1 MIALTSTQFSTLHAQ
16 ADTSHH
22 ELGGLGRRRLLAMCD
37 VDQYVN
43 SDLECTD
50 CPQGYKR
57 LAGDD
62 PDNGVTV
69 CTICAA
75 DYRVDENNACVA
87 CTGGRTNDA
96 GDNTTGTA
104 TQCECAVNERVNSTN
119 ICEACAPGMTR
130 DAGDNASLGATTCDV
145 TYCGTDERVNST
157 NACEACGG
165 NSTHVAGADA
175 SGSET
180 HCGCAL
186 DERFLSNMCSACPAG
201 TTRAAGNA
209 LLGTDSVCTG
219 IAYVEVLVVN
229 DKARCDAFDVAR
241 QMGGEGEFGPTE
253 LAAMHLHTASV
264 VAGVNDIF
272 AQSLNFRTATR
283 IVLVGQVDWCG
294 GDQFDASFFNEA
306 TDANIVRSGYP
317 TGETDTSKLLSAFG
331 AWREYNLA
339 SIAGNDVAHLFTGRD
354 LVDSSK
360 GDAYQYSACADDAS
374 WCGEMDP
381 SEGAS
386 RVLREG
392 ECGVDANGATV
403 CCYARR
409 GGAVSS
415 VTDPSNAH
423 TDQTRYEA
431 SDLIF
436 ESALVVAHHL
446 GKQLGM
452 DVDGVGNS
460 SSCASA
466 GFVMSSSTTDDTK
479 RPFAYGGKFSD
490 CSARSLSTQLPT
502 FSCLFRETAR
512 SVCGNGVVETERG
525 EECDCGIGD
534 ANGVCDANAASGS
547 FVTDKHCNA
556 TTCLFIEASIASAPP
571 PPSPSPPPQVYQA
584 HEWCDAECGESYAKG
599 SSRYITDVPWNKCLR
614 CATAFIENDCSD
626 TIAPFK
632 GWVDDTGGVQDS
644 NCAWSGCSVSNAGCG
659 AGETE
664 TEAVTCAVNGGSTGT
679 NVKCCQQK
687 PLWTCC
693 GVLACSASPPFS
705 SPPPPPPASSPSP
718 PPPPYP
724 LPSPPAPWGWG
735 LKSQDLEGEAGF
747 EGAGVRAAI
756 SLDGT
761 RVAIG
766 ASQADGVNGV
776 PHGGRVRVFQ
786 YDSGQS
792 WKQVGADL
800 LGATALENFGKRVS
814 LSNDGKLLVVAAP
827 FSGVNHAG
835 LVRVF
840 EETNDEWTQKSDDLV
855 GDEDFGYYGADVIV
869 TTSGTTRGTCCIS
882 HIPPPCLPTLRDSCC
897 LLHPT
902 QVDCLLIQV
911 TSITND

>member
-1 MIALTSTQFSTLHAQ
+1 MIALTSTQFSTLHAL
-16 ADTSHH
+16 ADTSHP

-57 LAGDD
+57 FAGDD

-241 QMGGEGEFGPTE
+241 QMGGSGEFGPTE

-431 SDLIF
+431 SDLVF

-632 GWVDDTGGVQDS
+632 GWVDDTGGVRDT

-693 GVLACSASPPFS
+693 GVLACSASPPFP

-724 LPSPPAPWGWG
+724 LPSSPAPWGWG

-747 EGAGVRAAI
+747 EGTGVRAAI

-814 LSNDGKLLVVAAP
+814 LSNDGKLFVIAAP
-827 FSGVNHAG
+827 ISGVNHDG
-835 LVRVF
+835 LVQVF

-869 TTSGTTRGTCCIS
+869 STSGTTRGTCCIS

-902 QVDCLLIQV
+902 QLDCLLIQV

>member
-1 MIALTSTQFSTLHAQ
+1 MGICVALVALTSTHFSTLHAQ
-16 ADTSHH
+16 ADTSYP
-22 ELGGLGRRRLLAMCD
+22 ELGGVGRRRLLA
-37 VDQYVN
+37 
-43 SDLECTD
+43 L
-50 CPQGYKR
+50 
-57 LAGDD
+57 
-62 PDNGVTV
+62 
-69 CTICAA
+69 
-75 DYRVDENNACVA
+75 
-87 CTGGRTNDA
+87 
-96 GDNTTGTA
+96 
-104 TQCECAVNERVNSTN
+104 
-119 ICEACAPGMTR
+119 
-130 DAGDNASLGATTCDV
+130 
-145 TYCGTDERVNST
+145 CGTDERVNSN
-157 NACEACGG
+157 NACEACAPGTTNDAGDNASSVETTCTATLCVTDERVNITNACVECTGG
-165 NSTHVAGADA
+165 STNFAGDDA
-175 SGSET
+175 SLTET

-186 DERFLSNMCSACPAG
+186 DERFVSNTCSACPAG
-201 TTRAAGNA
+201 TTRAAGDA
-209 LLGTDSVCTG
+209 PLGTDTVCTG

-229 DKARCDAFDVAR
+229 DKARCDAFNVAR

-264 VAGVNDIF
+264 VAGVNEIF

-283 IVLVGQVDWCG
+283 IVLVGQVDWCD

-339 SIAGNDVAHLFTGRD
+339 SIVGNDVAHLFTGRD
-354 LVDSSK
+354 LVDSLK

-431 SDLIF
+431 SDLVF

-584 HEWCDAECGESYAKG
+584 HAWCDAECGESYAKG

-664 TEAVTCAVNGGSTGT
+664 TETVTCAVNGGSTGT

-693 GVLACSASPPFS
+693 GVLACSASPPFP
-705 SPPPPPPASSPSP
+705 SPPPPPAASSPSP

-756 SLDGT
+756 SLDGQ

-766 ASQADGVNGV
+766 ASQADGADGV

-840 EETNDEWTQKSDDLV
+840 EETNDEWTPKSDDLV

>member
-16 ADTSHH
+16 ADTSHP

-186 DERFLSNMCSACPAG
+186 DERFSSNMCSACPAG

-241 QMGGEGEFGPTE
+241 QMGGSGEFGPTE

-423 TDQTRYEA
+423 TYQTRYEA
-431 SDLIF
+431 SDLVF

-452 DVDGVGNS
+452 DVDGVG
-460 SSCASA
+460 
-466 GFVMSSSTTDDTK
+466 K
-479 RPFAYGGKFSD
+479 
-490 CSARSLSTQLPT
+490 L
-502 FSCLFRETAR
+502 
-512 SVCGNGVVETERG
+512 VELC
-525 EECDCGIGD
+525 EC
-534 ANGVCDANAASGS
+534 
-547 FVTDKHCNA
+547 
-556 TTCLFIEASIASAPP
+556 
-571 PPSPSPPPQVYQA
+571 
-584 HEWCDAECGESYAKG
+584 
-599 SSRYITDVPWNKCLR
+599 
-614 CATAFIENDCSD
+614 
-626 TIAPFK
+626 
-632 GWVDDTGGVQDS
+632 
-644 NCAWSGCSVSNAGCG
+644 
-659 AGETE
+659 
-664 TEAVTCAVNGGSTGT
+664 
-679 NVKCCQQK
+679 
-687 PLWTCC
+687 
-693 GVLACSASPPFS
+693 
-705 SPPPPPPASSPSP
+705 
-718 PPPPYP
+718 
-724 LPSPPAPWGWG
+724 
-735 LKSQDLEGEAGF
+735 
-747 EGAGVRAAI
+747 
-756 SLDGT
+756 
-761 RVAIG
+761 
-766 ASQADGVNGV
+766 
-776 PHGGRVRVFQ
+776 RVRDVQFHDGR
-786 YDSGQS
+786 YE
-792 WKQVGADL
+792 
-800 LGATALENFGKRVS
+800 TPFRVRWE
-814 LSNDGKLLVVAAP
+814 V
-827 FSGVNHAG
+827 
-835 LVRVF
+835 
-840 EETNDEWTQKSDDLV
+840 
-855 GDEDFGYYGADVIV
+855 
-869 TTSGTTRGTCCIS
+869 
-882 HIPPPCLPTLRDSCC
+882 
-897 LLHPT
+897 
-902 QVDCLLIQV
+902 
-911 TSITND
+911 